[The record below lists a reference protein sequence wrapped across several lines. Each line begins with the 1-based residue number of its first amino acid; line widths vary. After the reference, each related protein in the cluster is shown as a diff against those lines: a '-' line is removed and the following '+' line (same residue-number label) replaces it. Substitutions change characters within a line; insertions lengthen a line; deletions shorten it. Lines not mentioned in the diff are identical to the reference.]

1 MNSSVELPQK
11 TARKPITGFPPSG
24 FTRGGNDI
32 NGRDDILMGI
42 PTRISGLYALADTMH
57 RPDLTPFD
65 LAREF
70 VRGGAP
76 IIQLRMKGKKRE
88 EIRQQAERIMTLKIQ
103 AAFTFIV
110 NDDPVIARE
119 VGADGAHV
127 GQGDMKVTEA
137 RRIVGADRL
146 VGVSTHSLE
155 EAIAAEKNGADYIA
169 CGAIFP
175 SVSKPRDHIVI
186 GLEGLK
192 EIAAAVK
199 IPIVAIGGINRDNF
213 REVLETG
220 ASAIAMISALSK
232 SPDIAAE
239 TRFFCREM
247 IPP

>member
-1 MNSSVELPQK
+1 M
-11 TARKPITGFPPSG
+11 
-24 FTRGGNDI
+24 
-32 NGRDDILMGI
+32 
-42 PTRISGLYALADTMH
+42 ISGLYAIADTLH

-76 IIQLRMKGKKRE
+76 IIQLRMKGKSRE
-88 EIRQQAERIMTLKIQ
+88 ELQQQAKRIMTLKKKADFI
-103 AAFTFIV
+103 FIV
-110 NDDPVIARE
+110 NDDPVVARE
-119 VGADGAHV
+119 VGADGVHL

-175 SVSKPRDHIVI
+175 SVSKPKDHIVI

-199 IPIVAIGGINRDNF
+199 VPIVAIGGINRENF
-213 REVLETG
+213 REVLEAG
-220 ASAIAMISALSK
+220 ASAVAMISALSK
-232 SPDIAAE
+232 SPDIASEVA
-239 TRFFCREM
+239 FFKEFLVRNF
-247 IPP
+247 